1 MEEESTSKEKSILRW
16 GGLAGILGGIMSILF
31 IAILVGFVKGVV
43 TVTMFPD
50 VRVANT
56 VGEIIY
62 LVAVVFLVPLFLA
75 LYRALRGSSPAP
87 ALFGTGLS
95 LLGLVMYAT
104 GALPFVALDRISDL
118 YHAAG
123 ATSVQQATLALVYQG
138 IQSIFNETD
147 TVGFTFM
154 SVGTIVLGV
163 AMLRTQTFG
172 KVFGWLSVVLGVAG
186 VAGISFFAVDS
197 ASFAP
202 FAILAYIIFPILF
215 GWKVYSLSRA
225 A

>member
-1 MEEESTSKEKSILRW
+1 MSKEKSVLRW

-31 IAILVGFVKGVV
+31 IAILVGFVPPVPANLEEVV
-43 TVTMFPD
+43 NRFPS
-50 VRVANT
+50 VRAAIT
-56 VGEIIY
+56 LGEIIY

-75 LYRALRGSSPAP
+75 LYRALRSSLAP

-104 GALPFVALDRISDL
+104 GAVPFVAFARLSDL

-123 ATSVQQATLALVYQG
+123 ETSVDQATLALLWQG
-138 IQSIFNETD
+138 IQGIFNETD

-163 AMLRTQTFG
+163 AMLRTPAFG
-172 KVFGWLSVVLGVAG
+172 RVFGWLSVVLGVAG
-186 VAGISFFAVDS
+186 VAGISLFAVDS
-197 ASFAP
+197 VLFSP
-202 FAILAYIIFPILF
+202 FAILAYVIFPVVF
-215 GWKVYSLSRA
+215 GLKLYSLSRA
-225 A
+225 K